1 MILKNKC
8 RLRSLLSNPGPMA
21 EVDNN
26 QSEICMIRHIIRK
39 ANLILFCFVFFS
51 KYFLSSLTSLP
62 PHRQCL
68 LDDSVYK
75 YYENYDL
82 PFLIIQRAIS

>member
-8 RLRSLLSNPGPMA
+8 RLRSVLSNPGPMA

-26 QSEICMIRHIIRK
+26 LRDLHDSSYHTK
-39 ANLILFCFVFFS
+39 AEFDFFFFFS

-62 PHRQCL
+62 PHRHSFFYA
-68 LDDSVYK
+68 DTPK
-75 YYENYDL
+75 I
-82 PFLIIQRAIS
+82 FL